1 MIRGGIKYT
10 GQGSIAV
17 GGGDEVWLA
26 INNTLLIELVSDPTH
41 TLIKC
46 KRVDISGVDGDGKFV
61 CVREGMCVRER
72 ESVCVCEG
80 ECVYVCV

>member
-1 MIRGGIKYT
+1 M
-10 GQGSIAV
+10 
-17 GGGDEVWLA
+17 
-26 INNTLLIELVSDPTH
+26 SDPTH